1 MAPLTKEPEVL
12 TPAAD
17 ATASRPGAQTAKP
30 AAPAAPGVR
39 ADAVSVEVQV
49 RVYGSRITQFP
60 GQAEPNSEPFE
71 EQTSTMIVFPQGA
84 VLRMSTNVGVGQMLV
99 VTNAKTKADAI
110 CRVVKVR
117 TFSNTQGYVE
127 VEFTTSQKNYW
138 GVRFPSEGPAPAAPA
153 PSAPA
158 ASAPAVVA
166 PPPAPAAQKPVE
178 PVKGPAPAPV
188 AATPSVQVPPMPAP
202 VAPVATPAPLAATPA
217 VVPPPAPKPV
227 APAAPVAAAPPP
239 IVPAAPKVETPAPVA
254 SAPVA
259 PAAPVV
265 EDEDLDTILGR
276 LTSTTPTPVATSP
289 VAAPPSLDA
298 VFSAK
303 PVETIEPKASV
314 PVAVEPA
321 KPAAAIEFPAVP
333 PLTPVPSLTL
343 SDLRGDAIAEPANN
357 SEDTEVIEQESLLK
371 HAAAEPVVEAPRRT
385 VGSFSGGLSL
395 TGGASIAASSAAETT
410 VEESASSHTE
420 SSSVIGGGYAEPA
433 KKSNFLLIAA
443 CIGALVV
450 VAGGG
455 AFYFHTSAAGSKAAA
470 PSATA
475 QAPKS
480 AEAELAGETPEQS
493 ALRNTVAE
501 SNASGQRA
509 AATPVATPQPARVAA
524 TQPTGNDP
532 GVTVTPTIS
541 HARQQ
546 KAIENVVDATAN
558 AHPVAAQRTDAG
570 GPGAAPAVDGDG
582 GGSGNT
588 LSGLVAGN
596 DGSSL
601 KAPEIRQEGPLRIG
615 GNVKEPQ
622 LLSHVMPQYPL
633 TAKEAGIQ
641 GDVVIQT
648 TVDEHGNVVNM
659 KVVSG
664 PMMLRQ
670 PALEALKRW
679 KYAPSTLNG
688 QPISVQMSVTIKF
701 NNR

>member
-17 ATASRPGAQTAKP
+17 ATASRPGGQTAKP

-49 RVYGSRITQFP
+49 RVYGSRITQVP

-166 PPPAPAAQKPVE
+166 PPPAPAAQKPVDS
-178 PVKGPAPAPV
+178 VKAPAPAPV
-188 AATPSVQVPPMPAP
+188 AATPSVQAPASAAP
-202 VAPVATPAPLAATPA
+202 VAPVVTPAPVATTPA
-217 VVPPPAPKPV
+217 FAPPPAPKPV
-227 APAAPVAAAPPP
+227 AAAPPP
-239 IVPAAPKVETPAPVA
+239 AIPAAPKVDAPARVA

-259 PAAPVV
+259 PAASVV
-265 EDEDLDTILGR
+265 EDEDLETILSR
-276 LTSTTPTPVATSP
+276 LTPAMPTPAAASP

-303 PVETIEPKASV
+303 PVETVEPKASA

-321 KPAAAIEFPAVP
+321 KPAPAIEFPAVP
-333 PLTPVPSLTL
+333 PPAPVPSLTL

-371 HAAAEPVVEAPRRT
+371 HGAVEPVVEAPRRS

-410 VEESASSHTE
+410 VEESASSNTE
-420 SSSVIGGGYAEPA
+420 SSSVIGGGYAEPT

-470 PSATA
+470 PNATV

-480 AEAELAGETPEQS
+480 AEAEAPGETPEQS
-493 ALRNTVAE
+493 ALRNTVTE
-501 SNASGQRA
+501 SNASGQPA
-509 AATPVATPQPARVAA
+509 VAIPVATPQPARVAA

-582 GGSGNT
+582 SGSGNT